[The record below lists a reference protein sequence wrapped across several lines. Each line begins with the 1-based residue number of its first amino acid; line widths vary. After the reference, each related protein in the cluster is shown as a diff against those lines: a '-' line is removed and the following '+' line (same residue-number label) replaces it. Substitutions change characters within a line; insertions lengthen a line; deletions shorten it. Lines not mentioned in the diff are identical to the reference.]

1 MEGNAYGDFMLH
13 RLEKNRAAYQIETS
27 DVQLSKNAVGLD
39 FRKSAYLGRFNWKAN
54 RAASLNIK
62 LNRRRDHGLH
72 FSAGRT
78 A

>member
-1 MEGNAYGDFMLH
+1 MEGNAYGDFVLH
-13 RLEKNRAAYQIETS
+13 RLEKKRAAYRIEIS
-27 DVQLSKNAVGLD
+27 DDQLRRNAVGLD
-39 FRKSAYLGRFNWKAN
+39 FRKSAYLGRFNWKTN
-54 RAASLNIK
+54 RAGNLNIK